1 MTIAVLT
8 GRLLQSFEFFRSGA
22 GRWAVLFFEKLVSP
36 FKWTCLPL
44 MIWGIIKLSL
54 SVFRLFCSAIRDHLT
69 TFENLNQ
76 ITREGGAE
84 SADILAIANT
94 VFPVNEFVSLLVAW
108 VGLYT
113 ACASIRFLRP
123 AWAAIPLK
131 AT

>member
-8 GRLLQSFEFFRSGA
+8 GRLLQSLEFFRSGA
-22 GRWAVLFFEKLVSP
+22 GRWVVLFFEKLVSP

-76 ITREGGAE
+76 ITQVGG
-84 SADILAIANT
+84 ADILAIANT
-94 VFPVNEFVSLLVAW
+94 VFPVNEFVSLLIILLVLLF
-108 VGLYT
+108 VSCVPLGRLY
-113 ACASIRFLRP
+113 L
-123 AWAAIPLK
+123 
-131 AT
+131 

>member
-8 GRLLQSFEFFRSGA
+8 GRLLQSLEFFRSGA
-22 GRWAVLFFEKLVSP
+22 GRWIVLLFEKLLSP

-44 MIWGIIKLSL
+44 FIWGIIKFSL
-54 SVFRLFCSAIRDHLT
+54 SVFRSLCSAIKDHIQT
-69 TFENLNQ
+69 IQNLQQ
-76 ITREGGAE
+76 ITEVGGA
-84 SADILAIANT
+84 DVLDIANT
-94 VFPVNEFVSLLVAW
+94 VFPVNECFTLLVAW

-113 ACASIRFLRP
+113 ACASIRFLRA

>member
-8 GRLLQSFEFFRSGA
+8 GRLLQSLEFFRSGA
-22 GRWAVLFFEKLVSP
+22 GRWVVLFFEKLLSP

-44 MIWGIIKLSL
+44 FIWGIIKFSL
-54 SVFRLFCSAIRDHLT
+54 SVFRAFCSAIREHLQ
-69 TFENLNQ
+69 TFENMQQ
-76 ITREGGAE
+76 ITDSSG
-84 SADILAIANT
+84 SSTSVLDIANT
-94 VFPVNEFVSLLVAW
+94 VFPVNETFTLLVAW

-113 ACASIRFLRP
+113 ACASIRFLRA